1 MAHLE
6 KRKSRLT
13 FTTAD
18 TVRERGKLREVVV
31 EATTPYWATVRLA
44 GMRKSYKV
52 SFASIYTLAVK
63 QEVEK
68 QRAEKK
74 AAKKGKGR

>member
-1 MAHLE
+1 MTRLE
-6 KRKSRLT
+6 TRKTKLS
-13 FTTAD
+13 FVTAD
-18 TVRERGKLREVVV
+18 SVRERGKSRPVVI

-44 GMRKSYKV
+44 GMRKAYKV

-74 AAKKGKGR
+74 AAKKGRVR